1 MDELREI
8 VDLQSLER
16 LFLLGAILLPL
27 LGAGIGFAWG
37 SRRNETTQG
46 VRKGLLLGLL
56 GTLNWVLWK
65 VYNLITSKMGLDTV
79 RNVVVNG
86 VLFIVAGVVLG
97 ILLRRWMQNHD
108 AKP

>member
-8 VDLQSLER
+8 VDLQSIER
-16 LFLLGAILLPL
+16 LFLLGAVLLPL

-37 SRRNETTQG
+37 SRRNETAQG

-65 VYNLITSKMGLDTV
+65 VYNLITNTMGLDTV
-79 RNVVVNG
+79 RNVVMNG
-86 VLFIVAGVVLG
+86 LLFVVAGVVLG
-97 ILLRRWMQNHD
+97 ILLRKWMKNHD